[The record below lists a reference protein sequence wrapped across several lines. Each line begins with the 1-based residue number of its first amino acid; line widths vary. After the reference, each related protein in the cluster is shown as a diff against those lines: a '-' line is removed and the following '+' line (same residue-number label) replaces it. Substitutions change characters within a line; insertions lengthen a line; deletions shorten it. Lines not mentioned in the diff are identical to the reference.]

1 MEHVNQM
8 ADAPWGAFFSSLIQF
23 FQFFRVHVGRSWV
36 VVVLTFLQVFN
47 FSCVRAD
54 SFLCCINS
62 IVYLVCILVCF
73 GIFLHIWYMRTAAVY
88 VICFVVI
95 VSYFLVRA
103 CVFFSLLRGQ
113 IAKNV

>member
-36 VVVLTFLQVFN
+36 VVLTFLQVFN

-54 SFLCCINS
+54 FFLCCINS